1 MTKHYN
7 ITGNTTKEIFAA
19 GSNINVSSI
28 WITNTHASNA
38 VTVDLFVEKKL
49 TGKFYYLKGSN
60 IGVSS
65 YLQLENINING
76 ASEEFSLYIKLN
88 NSDSAVDVILK

>member
-19 GSNINVSSI
+19 GSNISVSSI
-28 WITNTHASNA
+28 WIANVHASNA
-38 VTVDLFVEKKL
+38 VTIDLFVEKKL